1 MAGLCVRK
9 AAFPEGEPLQ
19 GYILRFREEPS
30 IIKRLSNGS
39 AVAAS
44 PLCASSPANSEKAA
58 ASCRSTN
65 EPKEDQHRQ
74 REQDGAT
81 DSGRNPGHRTT
92 ISVVDATDQDLN
104 HICEGHEREVHPA
117 MHISAF
123 AVSKGRHFA
132 SSARREQVGS
142 CRRGVAWVGHPTNV

>member
-1 MAGLCVRK
+1 MTGLCVRK
-9 AAFPEGEPLQ
+9 AAFPKGAAA

-30 IIKRLSNGS
+30 IIKRLKSNGS
-39 AVAAS
+39 AVTAS
-44 PLCASSPANSEKAA
+44 PLCASSRANSEKAA

-104 HICEGHEREVHPA
+104 QICEGHEREVHPA

-123 AVSKGRHFA
+123 AVTKGRQLAVRFGLHFA
-132 SSARREQVGS
+132 SSARRGT
-142 CRRGVAWVGHPTNV
+142 GG